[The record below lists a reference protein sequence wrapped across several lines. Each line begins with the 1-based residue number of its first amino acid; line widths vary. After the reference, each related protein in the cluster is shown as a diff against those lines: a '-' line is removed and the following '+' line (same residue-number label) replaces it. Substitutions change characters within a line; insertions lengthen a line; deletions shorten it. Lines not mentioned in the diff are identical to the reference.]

1 MPNRIIIC
9 ACVFGI
15 MSVLSTSTGA
25 QQTSAAP
32 RLVIGLD
39 LSVSNPLVED
49 PAFALKLAER
59 VADEIQDLPVRST
72 VMIRTFGD
80 NDATANTLQ
89 IDEVISARNKPEAV
103 AESVGVLIA
112 QVPSLVESGKL
123 EAQQNTNILG
133 FLQTMVDAIGECQT
147 PTTFILLSDGLED
160 SEYARLA
167 NPSEMLPSVDM
178 RPPRDRRYKCDEL
191 QILGLGQGLQKFE
204 DIERLRERW
213 QTWAATGSDRPFKT
227 FVGLSD
233 W

>member
-1 MPNRIIIC
+1 MMLRFAQC
-9 ACVFGI
+9 AFVFGI
-15 MSVLSTSTGA
+15 MSVLPVSEAAEHSA
-25 QQTSAAP
+25 AAP

-59 VADEIQDLPVRST
+59 VADEIQDLPMRST

-89 IDEVISARNKPEAV
+89 IDEVISARNKPETV

-123 EAQQNTNILG
+123 EAQQNTNILA
-133 FLQTMVDAIGECQT
+133 FLQTMVDAIGECKT

-167 NPSEMLPSVDM
+167 NPDATLPAVDM
-178 RPPRDRRYKCDEL
+178 RPPKDRRYKCDAL

-204 DIERLRERW
+204 DIEHLRARW
-213 QTWAATGSDRPFKT
+213 EAWAATGSDRPFKT

>member
-1 MPNRIIIC
+1 MPNRLAVC
-9 ACVFGI
+9 AVVFGI
-15 MSVLSTSTGA
+15 MSVLPAAAPA
-25 QQTSAAP
+25 QQAGAAP

-59 VADEIQDLPVRST
+59 VADEIQDLPVRSK

-112 QVPSLVESGKL
+112 QIPSLVENGKL
-123 EAQQNTNILG
+123 EAQQNTNILA
-133 FLQTMVDAIGECQT
+133 FLQTMVDAVGECQT

-167 NPSEMLPSVDM
+167 DPGQTLPSVDM
-178 RPPRDRRYKCDEL
+178 RPPNDRRYKCDAL
-191 QILGLGQGLQKFE
+191 KILGLGQGLQKFE
-204 DIERLRERW
+204 DIEHLRARW
-213 QTWAATGSDRPFKT
+213 ETWAATGSDRPFKT

>member
-1 MPNRIIIC
+1 MRMCLLCFAWCI
-9 ACVFGI
+9 GW
-15 MSVLSTSTGA
+15 L
-25 QQTSAAP
+25 QTVPTVIAADQPDAAP

-49 PAFALKLAER
+49 ANFALKLAER
-59 VADEIQDLPVRST
+59 VADEIEGLPVRST

-80 NDATANTLQ
+80 NDSTANVLQ
-89 IDEVISARNKPEAV
+89 IDEIVSARNKPEMI

-112 QVPSLVESGKL
+112 QVPSLVKDGKL
-123 EAQQNTNILG
+123 QAQQSTNILA
-133 FLQTMVDAIGECQT
+133 FLQTMVAAIGECQT

-167 NPSEMLPSVDM
+167 NPGDTLPNVDM
-178 RPPRDRRYKCDEL
+178 RPPKDRRYKCNEL

-204 DIERLRERW
+204 DIEALRSRW
-213 QTWAATGSDRPFKT
+213 ENWAVTGGDRPFKT
-227 FVGLSD
+227 FVGLTD

>member
-1 MPNRIIIC
+1 MMRAIVSYC
-9 ACVFGI
+9 LLVL
-15 MSVLSTSTGA
+15 VLSGPQVQASNHINP
-25 QQTSAAP
+25 AP

-49 PAFALKLAER
+49 ANFALKLAER
-59 VADEIQDLPVRST
+59 VADEIEDLPVRST

-89 IDEVISARNKPEAV
+89 IDEVVTARNKPERI

-112 QVPSLVESGKL
+112 QVPSLVAQEKL
-123 EAQQNTNILG
+123 QAQQSTNILA
-133 FLQTMVDAIGECQT
+133 FLQTMVDAIGECKT

-160 SEYARLA
+160 SEYARLS
-167 NPSEMLPSVDM
+167 NPDDTLPSVDM
-178 RPPRDRRYKCDEL
+178 RPPKDRRYKCNEL

-204 DIERLRERW
+204 DIEHLRGRW
-213 QTWAATGSDRPFKT
+213 ETWALSGSDRPFKT